1 MEQEEFLSIG
11 KVAKRLGVSTQ
22 TIRRWQKD
30 GKIQELRSPT
40 NRRLYSVREVQ
51 RIMGICHAENVVIYA
66 RVSSAKQKADGN
78 LERQVE
84 RVKGYAAEH
93 GYEVLRVFQEQASG
107 IHEHRK
113 QLQHLLTM
121 AEHREFQRLLIE
133 YPDGLARFGYRYLER
148 FLHSYGVTIEATHI
162 EESKTS
168 QEELTEDLLMII
180 TVFSAR
186 LYGKRSQEFR
196 QKTKKLMV
204 EMKEGESSGDGHEDR
219 QVGDP

>member
-1 MEQEEFLSIG
+1 QEEFLSIG

-51 RIMGICHAENVVIYA
+51 RIMGIRHAENVVIYA
-66 RVSSAKQKADGN
+66 RVSSAKHKADGH

-84 RVKGYAAEH
+84 RLKGYAAEH

-107 IHEHRK
+107 INEHRT

-133 YPDGLARFGYRYLER
+133 YPDRLARFGYRYLER
-148 FLHSYGVTIEATHI
+148 HLNSHGVTIESTHVH
-162 EESKTS
+162 EPHTS
-168 QEELTEDLLMII
+168 SEELTDDFLTMI